1 MSKTK
6 AVAVLSK
13 EQKQIVT
20 DNVGNMFSDIDFDGL
35 NKIIDNIG
43 NIKGEVTDEQRKLA
57 GEYIDEWKDIVL
69 RRLQDKGRLFRNL
82 HEILSSRAPYDFFA
96 IERMYDRGNDETA
109 SKPFNAFLQLRGT
122 IQDEKVQ
129 KGFEELDKVYEIF
142 DEFDTYKYKKPDM
155 PILDEDNM
163 TANQIVNAQMKYNTA
178 ITKYNQ
184 GERKLKFKLEKAFN
198 MAIRQIISNQKVREF
213 AKTIKAE
220 LEKSENAFTVAKEK
234 AALAKMNVYI
244 PNADLRKVLREL
256 SEFQKN
262 I

>member
-1 MSKTK
+1 MAKTK
-6 AVAVLSK
+6 AVTVLSK

-20 DNVGNMFSDIDFDGL
+20 DNVGGMFSDIDFDGL

-43 NIKGEVTDEQRKLA
+43 NIKGEITDEQRKLA
-57 GEYIDEWKDIVL
+57 GQYIDEWKEIVL
-69 RRLQDKGRLFRNL
+69 RRLQDKGHLFRNL
-82 HEILSSRAPYDFFA
+82 HEILSSRAPYDYFS
-96 IERMYDRGNDETA
+96 IERMYSRANDETA
-109 SKPFNAFLQLRGT
+109 SKPFNAFVQLRST

-142 DEFDTYKYKKPDM
+142 DEIDEYKYKKPDM

-163 TANQIVNAQMKYNTA
+163 TANQIVNAQMKYNA
-178 ITKYNQ
+178 AVTKYNQ
-184 GERKLKFKLEKAFN
+184 GERKIKFKIEKAFN
-198 MAIRQIISNQKVREF
+198 TAIRKIISNQKVREF

-220 LEKSENAFTVAKEK
+220 LEKSENAFTIAKEK

-256 SEFQKN
+256 SDFQKN